1 MGLAA
6 KWSQIKHCWGSLL
19 FLMICISCHPVVA
32 QGGDAGEKI
41 MGNGAAK
48 VDGASGGLISAVF
61 VGINYLTGIAAI
73 GALIFGLIS
82 LWQRLKSNE
91 AVELAEQATDIEGAP
106 AAESASAESAD
117 AQVKAAE
124 PPEEKSQEKSEAKA
138 DEVAET
144 PEAPEAKDQSKE
156 ANDSTEDKKG
166 D

>member
-32 QGGDAGEKI
+32 QGKDAGEKI
-41 MGNGAAK
+41 VGNGAAK
-48 VDGASGGLISAVF
+48 VDGASGSLISAVF
-61 VGINYLTGIAAI
+61 VGINYLAGIAAI
-73 GALIFGLIS
+73 GALVFGLIS

-91 AVELAEQATDIEGAP
+91 AAELAEQATALEGAP

-117 AQVKAAE
+117 AEAKAAE
-124 PPEEKSQEKSEAKA
+124 PLDEKSQEKSETKA
-138 DEVAET
+138 DEPAQANE
-144 PEAPEAKDQSKE
+144 ESQDEAK
-156 ANDSTEDKKG
+156 DSTEDKKS

>member
-32 QGGDAGEKI
+32 QGRDAGEKI

-73 GALIFGLIS
+73 GILIFGLIS

-91 AVELAEQATDIEGAP
+91 AAELAEQATDLEGASG
-106 AAESASAESAD
+106 AESASAESAPAESAD
-117 AQVKAAE
+117 VESKAAE
-124 PPEEKSQEKSEAKA
+124 PLEEKGQEKSEAKA
-138 DEVAET
+138 DDA
-144 PEAPEAKDQSKE
+144 ADGNDQSKDE
-156 ANDSTEDKKG
+156 AKDSTEDKKS